1 MDKSDFQL
9 EIKSYDDEQGI
20 FEGYASVFGN
30 QDYQGDV
37 VEKGAFAKSLH
48 DRQQVPILW
57 QHNPGNPVGITL
69 AISEDDYGLRVKGKL
84 VLDSPRGKEAYA
96 LLRAGAICGLSIGYD
111 AVRHSYDTARNTRHL
126 QEIKLW
132 ELSLVTFP
140 ANPAARVDGVKSEAV
155 SIKSLLDEIRN
166 WLRKNYAAVV

>member
-1 MDKSDFQL
+1 
-9 EIKSYDDEQGI
+9 
-20 FEGYASVFGN
+20 
-30 QDYQGDV
+30 
-37 VEKGAFAKSLH
+37 
-48 DRQQVPILW
+48 
-57 QHNPGNPVGITL
+57 
-69 AISEDDYGLRVKGKL
+69 
-84 VLDSPRGKEAYA
+84 
-96 LLRAGAICGLSIGYD
+96 
-111 AVRHSYDTARNTRHL
+111 VRHSYDTARNTRHL

>member
-1 MDKSDFQL
+1 MEKSDFHL
-9 EIKSYDDEQGI
+9 EIKSYDDEQGV

-30 QDYQGDV
+30 QDYHGDV
-37 VEKGAFAKSLH
+37 VEKCAFAKSLSN
-48 DRQQVPILW
+48 RQQVPILW
-57 QHNPGNPVGITL
+57 QHDPANPVGITL

-84 VLDSPRGKEAYA
+84 VLDSPRGREAYA

-111 AVRHSYDTARNTRHL
+111 PVRHSYDPVSSTRRL

-140 ANPAARVDGVKSEAV
+140 ANPAARVEEVKSEAA
-155 SIKSLLDEIRN
+155 SMKSLLDEMRN
-166 WLRKNYAAVV
+166 WLLVN

>member
-1 MDKSDFQL
+1 MEKSDFLL

-30 QDYQGDV
+30 QDYHGDV
-37 VEKGAFAKSLH
+37 VEKGAFAKSLQS
-48 DRQQVPILW
+48 RQHVPILW
-57 QHNPGNPVGITL
+57 QHDPANPVGISV
-69 AISEDDYGLRVKGKL
+69 AISEDDYGLRVKGRL
-84 VLDSPRGKEAYA
+84 VLESPRGREAYA

-111 AVRHSYDTARNTRHL
+111 PVRHSYDPARNARRL

-140 ANPAARVDGVKSEAV
+140 ANPAAMIDGVKSETA
-155 SIKSLLDEIRN
+155 SMKSLLNNLISKYEKLILITN
-166 WLRKNYAAVV
+166 

>member
-1 MDKSDFQL
+1 MEKSDFHLQ
-9 EIKSYDDEQGI
+9 IKSYDDEQGI

-30 QDYQGDV
+30 QDYHGDV
-37 VEKGAFAKSLH
+37 VEKGAFIKSLN
-48 DRQQVPILW
+48 DRQQLPILW
-57 QHNPGNPVGITL
+57 QHNPANPVGITV
-69 AISEDDYGLRVKGKL
+69 AINEDDYGLRVKGKL

-111 AVRHSYDTARNTRHL
+111 AVRHSYDTGRNARRL

-140 ANPAARVDGVKSEAV
+140 ANPAARIDGIKSATI
-155 SIKSLLDEIRN
+155 SIKNLLDEICD
-166 WLRKNYAAVV
+166 WLRKNSVCIV